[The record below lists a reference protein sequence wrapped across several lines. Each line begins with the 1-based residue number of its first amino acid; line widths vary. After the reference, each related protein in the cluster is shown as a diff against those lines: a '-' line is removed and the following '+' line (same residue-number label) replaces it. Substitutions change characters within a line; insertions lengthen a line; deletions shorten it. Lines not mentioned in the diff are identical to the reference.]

1 METGQFARSIPA
13 LRAGYSSD
21 DLVNTKNRS
30 GPASDGIAS
39 PDEASSPNRGASPAL
54 FSRTYKEEFS
64 FTHWES
70 IK

>member
-30 GPASDGIAS
+30 GPASDGIVS
-39 PDEASSPNRGASPAL
+39 PDEASSLIG
-54 FSRTYKEEFS
+54 Y
-64 FTHWES
+64 FTRFIFENL
-70 IK
+70 